1 MVVIP
6 SIDIARAAAALRFLR
21 VLAAGLLALGLFASQ
36 AAARADGNE
45 RAWTSSAPAHVLEP
59 PQGLPLGSA
68 TCPGLDMDEPSEDG
82 FKLGR
87 AIKAP
92 SPSRP
97 DAAHLRPSDLRRH
110 GMAAALPERPPRA

>member
-1 MVVIP
+1 MVLIP
-6 SIDIARAAAALRFLR
+6 SIDIAWAAAALRFLR
-21 VLAAGLLALGLFASQ
+21 LLAAGLLALGLFASQ
-36 AAARADGNE
+36 ATERAGGSE
-45 RAWTSSAPAHVLEP
+45 RAWTSSAPAPVAEMA
-59 PQGLPLGSA
+59 QGLPLGSA

-92 SPSRP
+92 SPTRP
-97 DAAHLRPSDLRRH
+97 GAAHLRPSDLQRH